1 MTPLTLAS
9 PVAATDVLS
18 FPPGFLWGAATAAYQ
33 IEGAVAEGGRTP
45 SIWDTF
51 SHTPGLVANGDT
63 GDVADDHYHRF
74 RDDVALM
81 ASLGLTS
88 YRFSVAWPRI
98 TPQVTADALGPVN
111 DEGLAFYS
119 TLVDTLLAAG
129 ITPAVTLYHWDLP
142 QALEDAG
149 GWAARAT
156 AERFG
161 EYARVV
167 AAALG
172 DRVPLFIT
180 LNEPWCSAYLGY
192 ASGAHAPGRTDPV
205 LALAAVHHLNLAHGL
220 AAAAIREAAP
230 AARVGV
236 TLNLAWVRPET
247 DSPADL
253 DAARRCDGLQ
263 NRVFLDPILRGRYP
277 VDVVADTA
285 GVTGWGFV
293 QPGDMETIAAP
304 LDVLGL
310 NYYSPLHVRH
320 WTRERPRETA
330 DGHGD
335 AAATPWIAC
344 DDVEFPRRTGP
355 TTDMGW
361 GIDPRGLTE
370 LLLRVSQER
379 PDLELMVTENGAAF
393 PDVVGADGLVHDDDR
408 IDYLRG
414 HLAAVHAAIGAG
426 ARVTGYCVW
435 SLLDNFEWAWGYAK
449 RFGIV
454 HVDYATL
461 ERTPKASARFYARVV
476 KENAVPV
483 R

>member
-1 MTPLTLAS
+1 MTGVTTIAPQG
-9 PVAATDVLS
+9 AATSLA

-33 IEGAVAEGGRTP
+33 IEGAVAADGRTP

-51 SHTPGLVANGDT
+51 AHTPGRVANGDT

-74 RDDVALM
+74 PADVALM
-81 ASLGLTS
+81 AELGLTS
-88 YRFSVAWPRI
+88 YRFSVSWPRI
-98 TPQVTADALGPVN
+98 TPHVTAAALGPVN
-111 DEGLAFYS
+111 EAGLAFYAD
-119 TLVDTLLAAG
+119 LVDTLLAAG

-142 QALEDAG
+142 QALDAAG
-149 GWAARAT
+149 GWTVRAT

-180 LNEPWCSAYLGY
+180 VNEPWCSAYLGY
-192 ASGAHAPGRTDPV
+192 ASGVHAPGRTDPA

-220 AAAAIREAAP
+220 AAAAVREAAP

-236 TLNLAWVRPET
+236 TLNLAWVQPET
-247 DSPADL
+247 DSPGDL
-253 DAARRCDGLQ
+253 DAARRCDGLA
-263 NRVFLDPILRGRYP
+263 NRVFLDPMLHGRYP
-277 VDVVADTA
+277 ADVLADTA
-285 GVTGWGFV
+285 AATDWGFV
-293 QPGDMETIAAP
+293 RPGDDATIAAP

-310 NYYSPLHVRH
+310 NYYTPLHVRH

-335 AAATPWIAC
+335 GPHTPWIAC
-344 DDVEFPRRTGP
+344 DDVEFPRRPGP
-355 TTDMGW
+355 TTAMGW

-370 LLLRVSQER
+370 LLLRIARER
-379 PDLELMVTENGAAF
+379 PALDLMVTENGAAV
-393 PDVVGADGLVHDDDR
+393 PDGVRADGGVHDDDR
-408 IDYLRG
+408 VAYLRE
-414 HLAAVHAAIGAG
+414 HLAAVHAAIAAG

-461 ERTPKASARFYARVV
+461 ARTPKDSARFYAQVV
-476 KENAVPV
+476 RDNAVSP
-483 R
+483 